1 MTLGQ
6 KIQVLRSAAG
16 WSQEQMAEQLA
27 VTRQTVSKWE
37 RDVSAPDVEILLVLS
52 DLFEISLD
60 ELMRGE
66 EAKQNRRVLD
76 LEQLA
81 ERNRRNQRRT
91 TLALVGAFSAILGG
105 LALVFVS
112 TLDSYLLRF
121 QYMLYRYMTVG
132 ESVYQH
138 ERFTLPVVL
147 SAGVF
152 LIGLFL
158 LLGLIWSRIR
168 TERRCLRCSG
178 DKTA

>member
-6 KIQVLRSAAG
+6 KIQMFRSAAG
-16 WSQEQMAEQLA
+16 WSQEQLAEQLA

-37 RDVSAPDVEILLVLS
+37 RDLSTPDANVLLLLS

-66 EAKQNRRVLD
+66 EARQSRRVLD

-81 ERNRRNQRRT
+81 ERNRRNQRNT
-91 TLALVGAFSAILGG
+91 ALTVIGVVSVLSGG
-105 LALVFVS
+105 LALAFFR
-112 TLDSYLLRF
+112 TLDAYILRL

-132 ESVYQH
+132 EYVYQH
-138 ERFTLPVVL
+138 ERFTVPILL

-152 LIGLFL
+152 LVGLIL
-158 LLGLIWSRIR
+158 LLSLFWKWNR
-168 TERRCLRCSG
+168 T
-178 DKTA
+178 